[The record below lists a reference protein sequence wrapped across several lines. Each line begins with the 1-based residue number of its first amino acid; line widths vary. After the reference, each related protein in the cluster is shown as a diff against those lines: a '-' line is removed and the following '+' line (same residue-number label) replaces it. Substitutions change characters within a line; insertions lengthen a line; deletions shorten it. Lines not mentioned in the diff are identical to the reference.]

1 MVDSLLRV
9 AFINNS
15 ATDSVRLH
23 VVTQDKVEYCELL
36 GTTPASTPEQDPG
49 TLCGPGAFDVEVPA
63 GRIFGFVTKA
73 KVDITNPS
81 SSILNVVYANDKD
94 PWPQPPPA
102 APVRLSDV
110 SDFATRYDHFLLVA
124 DGGPHRKHKPVVMT
138 LVPPGLG

>member
-15 ATDSVRLH
+15 ATATVRLQ
-23 VVTQDKVEYCELL
+23 VVTQDRVECCELL
-36 GTTPASTPEQDPG
+36 GSTPPATPEQDPG
-49 TLCGPGAFDVEVPA
+49 TTYGPGAFDLEVPA

-94 PWPQPPPA
+94 PWPQPPPV
-102 APVRLSDV
+102 APVGLSNV
-110 SDFATRYDHFLLVA
+110 TDFTTRYDHFLLVA
-124 DGGPHRKHKPVVMT
+124 DGGPHRKHHPVVMT
-138 LVPPGLG
+138 LVPVGHS